1 MRQKAIYHNNVIMA
15 SWLNKPDG
23 CHNGCPNLTPV
34 QLHSRGGDG
43 EQTEQWRELQGF
55 MQCYLIDKIYI
66 DLSVEN
72 KITSNICSHNKVIKA
87 KLFVYNL

>member
-1 MRQKAIYHNNVIMA
+1 ME
-15 SWLNKPDG
+15 SWLNKPDR

-34 QLHSRGGDG
+34 QLHSCGGDG

-66 DLSVEN
+66 DLSVQN
-72 KITSNICSHNKVIKA
+72 KITSNICSHCKMVCLQRIISEH
-87 KLFVYNL
+87 KLCIWVKN